1 LAALRDEGFA
11 KTKTSSKEQDRPLQ
25 VHQQTPAVSPNVAAG
40 ILLYARQ
47 PAKPLKLACPSGSE
61 VLAATGASRSRAYE
75 IADQVCNLLPTLSRP
90 PGRPPTEPTPVPRS
104 GLEEL
109 RGQALRFVM
118 GHPGCVSQRGRSRY
132 AAPWRRFVLAAV
144 ERHADASLPEIADA
158 LCMPLGTLED
168 WLRTPPSA
176 APESAPDAPQE
187 VERDA
192 KLALVETVLDAWHN
206 WHGDFSVFCQHLRRD
221 LRVELGKTTIAD
233 ILFEHGA
240 RRPARRPGRS
250 RDEHA
255 IRGAFDTFFPGAQWV
270 ADGKQVEVVI
280 DGEVLHVNLELAV
293 DAASGAAVG
302 INVRDEEDSPALVA
316 AFKDGI
322 ATTGEAPL
330 ALLVDNRP
338 SNHTP
343 EVDAALGD
351 TMRIDATPGRAQ
363 NKAHVEGTFGLFSQ
377 KVPALVLDTTDPR
390 ALARNIALI
399 VGLTFFRA
407 LNRAPRRD
415 RAGRCRVELY
425 AQEVTEEE
433 REAARA
439 SLRERFRKQ
448 RLARETRAARVD
460 PEVRALLDDVFARL
474 SLLDPERRVRD
485 AIACYPRDAMVD
497 AIAIFETKQQCGT
510 LPDGVDA
517 RYLLGIVRN
526 LDHVHE
532 ADAITQAL
540 LRQRVEARDHFLAG
554 LLRERDDLVSNADR
568 GTTLDA
574 LAERLVTAD
583 RELDRLFWIDALVL
597 VAPTQQDER
606 HTFARRCARRI
617 HACFALGTHER
628 YRLVRLLLR
637 GLCPI
642 V

>member
-1 LAALRDEGFA
+1 M
-11 KTKTSSKEQDRPLQ
+11 
-25 VHQQTPAVSPNVAAG
+25 AG

-47 PAKPLKLACPSGSE
+47 LAKPLKLACPSVSE

-75 IADQVCNLLPTLSRP
+75 IAGQMRDLLPALSRA
-90 PGRPPTEPTPVPRS
+90 PGRPPTEPETSALSP
-104 GLEEL
+104 LEEL
-109 RGQALRFVM
+109 RGEALRFVM
-118 GHPGCVSQRGRSRY
+118 AHPGCVSQRGRSRY
-132 AAPWRRFVLAAV
+132 AAPWRRFVLSAV

-176 APESAPDAPQE
+176 APESPADAQQ
-187 VERDA
+187 DSACGA
-192 KLALVETVLDAWHN
+192 KLAVVETVLDAWHN
-206 WHGDFSVFCQHLRRD
+206 WHGDFSGFCQHVRRD

-233 ILFEHGA
+233 ILFAYGA
-240 RRPARRPGRS
+240 RRPTRRPGRS

-255 IRGAFDTFFPGAQWV
+255 LRGAFDTFFSGAQWV

-280 DGEVLHVNLELAV
+280 DGEVLHVNLELAI

-377 KVPALVLDTTDPR
+377 RVPALVLDTTDPR
-390 ALARNIALI
+390 ALARSIALI

-415 RAGRCRVELY
+415 RAGRSRVELY
-425 AQEVTEEE
+425 AKDVSDEE
-433 REAARA
+433 RDAARA
-439 SLRERFRKQ
+439 SLRERMRKQ

-460 PEVRALLDDVFARL
+460 PAVRALLDDVFARL
-474 SLLDPERRVRD
+474 SLDDPERRVRD

-497 AIAIFETKQQCGT
+497 AVAIFETKQHRGT
-510 LPDGVDA
+510 LPDGADA

-526 LDHVHE
+526 LDHKHE

-540 LRQRVEARDHFLAG
+540 LRQRVAARDHFLAG
-554 LLRERDDLVSNADR
+554 LLRERDDVVSAPD
-568 GTTLDA
+568 LDA
-574 LAERLVTAD
+574 RLGALVQRLVAAD
-583 RELDRLFWIDALVL
+583 RELDRLFWIDALVI
-597 VAPTQQDER
+597 VAPNQQDAR
-606 HTFARRCARRI
+606 HAFARRCARRI
-617 HACFALGTHER
+617 HACFELGTHER

-637 GLCPI
+637 ALYP
-642 V
+642 VA

>member
-1 LAALRDEGFA
+1 MGQQGVAKQTSAPEGRTA
-11 KTKTSSKEQDRPLQ
+11 PLQ
-25 VHQQTPAVSPNVAAG
+25 VHERTPAVSPHVTAG

-47 PAKPLKLACPSGSE
+47 LSKSLKLACPSSAE

-75 IADQVCNLLPTLSRP
+75 IACQVRDVLPTLSRP
-90 PGRPPTEPTPVPRS
+90 PGRPPTEHTSVARS

-118 GHPGCVSQRGRSRY
+118 AHPGCVSQRGRSRY
-132 AAPWRRFVLAAV
+132 AGPWRRFVLSAV
-144 ERHADASLPEIADA
+144 ERHADASLSEIADA

-168 WLRTPPSA
+168 WLRTSPSA
-176 APESAPDAPQE
+176 APESMPDAQQDI
-187 VERDA
+187 ERDA
-192 KLALVETVLDAWHN
+192 KLAVVETLLDAWRN
-206 WHGDFSVFCQHLRRD
+206 WHGDFSAFCQHARRD

-255 IRGAFDTFFPGAQWV
+255 LRGAFDTFFPGAQWV

-302 INVRDEEDSPALVA
+302 LDVRDEEDSPALVA

-343 EVDAALGD
+343 EVDVALGD

-363 NKAHVEGTFGLFSQ
+363 NKAHVEGAFGLFSQ
-377 KVPALVLDTTDPR
+377 KVPPLVLDTTDPR
-390 ALARNIALI
+390 ALARSIALI

-407 LNRAPRRD
+407 FNRAARRD
-415 RAGRCRVELY
+415 RAARSRVELY
-425 AQEVTEEE
+425 AQEVTEEQ
-433 REAARA
+433 REAARV
-439 SLRERFRKQ
+439 SLRERLRKQ
-448 RLARETRAARVD
+448 QLARETRAARID
-460 PEVRALLDDVFARL
+460 PELRAMLDNAFARL
-474 SLLDPERRVRD
+474 SLHDPERRVRD

-497 AIAIFETKQQCGT
+497 ALAIFETKQQRKT
-510 LPDGVDA
+510 LPDGADA

-554 LLRERDDLVSNADR
+554 LLRERDDLVSKADR
-568 GTTLDA
+568 GATLDA
-574 LAERLVTAD
+574 LTERLVTAD

-597 VAPTQQDER
+597 VAPTQQDAR

-637 GLCPI
+637 GLSPI